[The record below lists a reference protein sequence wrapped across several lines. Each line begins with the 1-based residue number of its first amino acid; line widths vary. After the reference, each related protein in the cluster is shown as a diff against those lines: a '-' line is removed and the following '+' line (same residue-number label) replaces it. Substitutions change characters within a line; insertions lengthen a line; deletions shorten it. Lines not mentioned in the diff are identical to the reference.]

1 MSNYRFK
8 KEHERNSIIIN
19 ELSVVVT
26 ADNLTDK
33 YAEVILGMAGV
44 AHNIEIIPGRELDVL
59 NKKKELA
66 TGEVAL
72 PSAIALA
79 LKEAKIDETISSETP
94 KEKVSNSSTSAEL
107 TANKKRGR
115 KAKS

>member
-1 MSNYRFK
+1 MTNYRFK
-8 KEHERNSIIIN
+8 KEHEKNSIIIN

-33 YAEVILGMAGV
+33 YAEIILGMAGV
-44 AHNIEIIPGRELDVL
+44 AHNIEVIPGRELDVL

-66 TGEVAL
+66 TGEVEL

-79 LKEAKIDETISSETP
+79 LKEAKIDELAL
-94 KEKVSNSSTSAEL
+94 SSTQKEQVSSSNTTTEL
-107 TANKKRGR
+107 TAKK
-115 KAKS
+115 KKKK